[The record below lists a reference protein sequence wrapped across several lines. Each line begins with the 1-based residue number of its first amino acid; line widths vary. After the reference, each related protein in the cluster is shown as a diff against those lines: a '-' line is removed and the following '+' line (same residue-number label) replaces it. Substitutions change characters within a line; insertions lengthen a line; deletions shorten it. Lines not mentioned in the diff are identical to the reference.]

1 MPPFLANVFVFR
13 ISKGGIML
21 RERLAE
27 ALKAAMKAKDQKA
40 LSTLRLILAALKD
53 RGIAARSKGNLEGI
67 SDDEIL
73 GMLQSMIKQRRES
86 IALYEKGGRLE
97 LAEGEAEEIATIEK
111 FLPEQMGDEEMFDV
125 ITSLIVEIEAQN
137 LKDMGRTMAA
147 LKERYA
153 GRMDFA
159 KASQMV
165 KAQLGN

>member
-1 MPPFLANVFVFR
+1 M
-13 ISKGGIML
+13 GGIMI
-21 RERLAE
+21 RDRLSE
-27 ALKAAMKAKDQKA
+27 ALKASMKAKNQKA
-40 LSTLRLILAALKD
+40 VSTLRLILAALKD
-53 RGIAARSKGNLEGI
+53 RDIAARSKGNLDGI
-67 SDDEIL
+67 SEDEIL

-97 LAEGEAEEIATIEK
+97 LAEGEAAEITTIEE
-111 FLPEQMGDEEMFDV
+111 FLPEQMGEEEMFDT

-137 LKDMGRTMAA
+137 LKDMGRTMAT
-147 LKERYA
+147 LKERFA